1 MERNLLLP
9 VTVALPAVRFGQFYK
24 TQGCPLLSDVFA
36 AGELSQYQTQKLS
49 LLFPF
54 PNLVLGGWEGEDFR
68 HDPNRHEDSLTWGP
82 RGLETEPPERRA
94 YVGEP

>member
-36 AGELSQYQTQKLS
+36 AGELSQHQTQKLS

-54 PNLVLGGWEGEDFR
+54 PNLVLG
-68 HDPNRHEDSLTWGP
+68 
-82 RGLETEPPERRA
+82 
-94 YVGEP
+94 VGREKTSDMIPTGMRTP